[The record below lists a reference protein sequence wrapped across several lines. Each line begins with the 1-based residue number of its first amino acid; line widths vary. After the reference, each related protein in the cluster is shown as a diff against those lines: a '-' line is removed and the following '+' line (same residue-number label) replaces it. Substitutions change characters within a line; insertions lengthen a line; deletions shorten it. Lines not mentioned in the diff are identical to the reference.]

1 MSSTSVGAGGPS
13 DTVVGA
19 PIPEGLQWGN
29 KYILTTWHIYTYMYM
44 YRCSLTDVLHVHVNT
59 CRRMQRIICMTSF
72 DDERRIA
79 E

>member
-29 KYILTTWHIYTYMYM
+29 KYILTTWHIYMYVCTCTCKHM
-44 YRCSLTDVLHVHVNT
+44 LEDVEDLYDFF
-59 CRRMQRIICMTSF
+59 RR
-72 DDERRIA
+72 
-79 E
+79 